1 MPHKEES
8 KHALRRAIQHL
19 VYRDRSRDEM
29 VRYLRRKKFSEKIV
43 NETLI
48 FLEKND
54 YINDERFALQFGK
67 ISVENKK
74 IGKLR
79 LGFEL
84 GNKGLNKKIIKKTLD
99 SIYNEYDEKEIA
111 MSCARK
117 KLATHKPGNN
127 DKNRRRI
134 AQFLKRKG
142 FTSNLIYEIVANLVP
157 YTTNNDLDPTRIP
170 DNKPD
175 RTSPLTP
182 KIIQG

>member
-8 KHALRRAIQHL
+8 KHALRRAIQYL

-43 NETLI
+43 KETLI

-54 YINDERFALQFGK
+54 YINDKRFALQFGK
-67 ISVENKK
+67 IRVANKK

-79 LGFEL
+79 LGLEL

-99 SIYNEYDEKEIA
+99 SLYSEYDEKEIA
-111 MSCARK
+111 MYCARK
-117 KLATHKPGNN
+117 KLAAHKTSNS

-134 AQFLKRKG
+134 AQFLERKG
-142 FTSNLIYEIVANLVP
+142 FTSDIIYEVVTNLAP
-157 YTTNNDLDPTRIP
+157 HTTNNNSDPTRIP
-170 DNKPD
+170 DNK
-175 RTSPLTP
+175 SESKFLHS
-182 KIIQG
+182 

>member
-8 KHALRRAIQHL
+8 KHALRRAIQYL
-19 VYRDRSRDEM
+19 VHRDRSRDEM
-29 VRYLRRKKFSEKIV
+29 VRYLRGKKFSENIV

-127 DKNRRRI
+127 DKNRRQI

-170 DNKPD
+170 DN
-175 RTSPLTP
+175 
-182 KIIQG
+182 